1 MIFIK
6 WVETIENVNVCGK
19 GIPIG
24 HIPNEKTI
32 PIILSLFGHEI
43 IRDI

>member
-1 MIFIK
+1 MSMFM
-6 WVETIENVNVCGK
+6 EN

-32 PIILSLFGHEI
+32 PIILPLFGHEI